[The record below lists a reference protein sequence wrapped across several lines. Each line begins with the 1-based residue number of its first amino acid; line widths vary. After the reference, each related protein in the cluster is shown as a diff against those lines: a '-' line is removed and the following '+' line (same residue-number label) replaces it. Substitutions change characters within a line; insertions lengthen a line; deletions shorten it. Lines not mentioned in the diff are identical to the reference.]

1 MTDLIESGA
10 VWPDG
15 VYQLEVDD
23 PVVGG
28 APNKATGAGMSNIPH
43 KDLADRTSWL
53 KGKVDQLLQQVVAAS
68 LTVAGIVRLSSAV
81 NSTSETLAA
90 TPKAVKAA
98 YDNAETRALK
108 ATTVIGGGL
117 AVGGGTL
124 DQNRVIMV
132 RGALLAEAQAG
143 ADNTTV
149 MTPLRTKQAVEALF
163 PVSIGGQG
171 YQRLASGLIIQWG
184 TMTET
189 SGNAVVFPLAFPNA
203 CLSLAFADLN
213 VNGIAETAHIIGYRS
228 LSASA
233 FVVSIIN
240 AAGSGPTS
248 GFSYIAIGN

>member
-1 MTDLIESGA
+1 MATLPEQDEYPVGIR
-10 VWPDG
+10 
-15 VYQLEVDD
+15 QLEMNE
-23 PVVGG
+23 PVLGG
-28 APNKATGAGMSNIPH
+28 VPNEQTLAGLDNIPH
-43 KDLADRTSWL
+43 QQLAKRTNWL
-53 KGKVDQLLQQVVAAS
+53 KNRVDQLRQSVVDGS
-68 LTVAGIVRLSSAV
+68 LTVKGLLRLSSAV

-143 ADNTTV
+143 VDNTTV

-163 PVSIGGQG
+163 PVSMGGQG
-171 YQRLASGLIIQWG
+171 YQRMAGGLIIQWG

-189 SGNAVVFPLAFPNA
+189 SGNAVVFPLTFPNA

-213 VNGIAETAHIIGYRS
+213 VNGIADTAHILGYRS

-240 AAGSGPTS
+240 AAGGGPTS